1 MTIVTEWS
9 FGVLEHFDVASMKL
23 SLTWLI
29 LVLIVVLLNVSVNL
43 LGC

>member
-9 FGVLEHFDVASMKL
+9 FGVWGHFDVASMEL

-29 LVLIVVLLNVSVNL
+29 LVLIVVLLNVSVYL